1 MRADADRTDAGAAA
15 AVRNAE
21 RLVQVEMRHVGAELA
36 GRGEA
41 DERIQVRAVDVHLAA
56 VLVDDRAEAADA
68 RLEHA
73 VRRRIRDHDRRE
85 VRAVRPR
92 LRLEIGHVDVA
103 VGVAGDDD
111 DAHAGH
117 LRRRRDWCRAR
128 TRE

>member
-1 MRADADRTDAGAAA
+1 MAGQEPGEVRADADRTDAGTAA
-15 AVRNAE
+15 AVRDAE
-21 RLVQVEMRHVGAELA
+21 RLVQIEVRHVGAELA
-36 GRGEA
+36 RRGKA

-56 VLVDDRAEAADA
+56 VLVDDGAEPSDA

-111 DAHAGH
+111 DAHPGH
-117 LRRRRDWCRAR
+117 LR
-128 TRE
+128 